1 MRNLESQ
8 VTDKGSCKTIYSLIQ
23 ENDPIRASEEIEKL
37 DPEDYI
43 FMQTIL
49 IDYYVNLVDFQK
61 GVELSRD
68 LIPLIPDMDA
78 ELEGTVRFLL
88 NYSLV
93 WVGESEELDISLSEM
108 KNRLSMV
115 TEDHKKLWTC
125 YISFIE
131 GVHSYRIGNYEVS
144 EVLLKESLNQA
155 ISIGKRIHIAYR
167 HLFLGILYIE
177 IGEIDVAI
185 ENLLTSKKL
194 GKEINNL
201 GIEYWSIY
209 WIGVGDLKVDRFTE
223 ATSKFN
229 MCQYDFINS
238 KRYHSNWIQ
247 AYLNHSLGKM
257 YYLEENFELARE
269 NFLQSL
275 ALRENNADFM
285 GITQCLFDLIIIE
298 LEVKN
303 IESANNY
310 LHKLEIFSGGLTN
323 LLIYTRLE
331 IARAL
336 ILKSKQRFYDV
347 AQAYKILKD
356 ILDKQHLNEEL
367 KIIAVL
373 ETCDILIIEY
383 QISNNETPLNEIHQ
397 LLQDLNESIGSKK
410 TSFSLKIEI
419 LLFRSQMFLLQG
431 QIEESTDLLTQAKE
445 LVEKNQILKEKF
457 VPKIERK
464 QLFLLNQ
471 LRKWDQTDQINYL
484 DLEQDP
490 VQLSNYIKDLRS
502 IAKEYGFK
510 FTGN

>member
-1 MRNLESQ
+1 
-8 VTDKGSCKTIYSLIQ
+8 
-23 ENDPIRASEEIEKL
+23 
-37 DPEDYI
+37 
-43 FMQTIL
+43 MQTSL

-61 GVELSRD
+61 GVELSQR
-68 LIPLIPDMDA
+68 LMPLIDDKNTD
-78 ELEGTVRFLL
+78 LEGTVRFLM

-93 WVGESEELDISLSEM
+93 WVGENDLLDESLANM
-108 KNRLSMV
+108 KNKLLLI
-115 TEDHKKLWTC
+115 TDEDQRKIWSC

-144 EVLLKESLNQA
+144 EVLLKDSLEQA
-155 ISIGKRIHIAYR
+155 RLIGKRIHIAYR

-177 IGEIDVAI
+177 IGEIDLAI

-229 MCQYDFINS
+229 ECQYYFINS
-238 KRYHSNWIQ
+238 KKYFSNWIQ
-247 AYLNHSLGKM
+247 AYLNHSLGMM

-275 ALRENNADFM
+275 TLRENNADFM
-285 GITQCLFDLIIIE
+285 GITQCLLNLIIIE

-303 IESANNY
+303 LKAANEY
-310 LHKLEIFSGGLTN
+310 FDKLEIFSGGLTN

-336 ILKSKQRFYDV
+336 ILKNKQRFYDV
-347 AQAYKILKD
+347 AQAYNILKD

-367 KIIAVL
+367 KIIAIL

-383 QISNNETPLNEIHQ
+383 QISNNETPLDEIHL

-410 TSFSLKIEI
+410 TSNSLKIEI

-431 QIEESTDLLTQAKE
+431 KIEESTDLLDQAKE
-445 LVEKNQILKEKF
+445 LVEKNQILKDKF
-457 VPKIERK
+457 IPKIEKK

-471 LRKWDQTDQINYL
+471 LRKWDQTDHVNFL
-484 DLEQDP
+484 DLNQDP

-502 IAKEYGFK
+502 IAKEFGFK